1 MNEAAKKT
9 LLRKVPHGLYVVT
22 SGRGDSVHGFTATWM
37 TQSSFAPPIVV
48 LGVRRDSKSFE
59 SIRSVGALC
68 VNLVPKDRRDLAE
81 KFFKMPSAAGSRFDD
96 VTFHAGAATG
106 CPVIDDALGFLECR
120 VLEVVE
126 RGDHATIVA
135 EVVEAG
141 VLRDGDLLE
150 LSHTPW
156 KYGG

>member
-1 MNEAAKKT
+1 VDEAAKKS
-9 LLRKVPHGLYVVT
+9 LLRKIPHGLYVVT
-22 SGRGDSVHGFTATWM
+22 SGAGEAAHGFTATWL

-48 LGVRRDSKSFE
+48 LGVRRESASME
-59 SIRSVGALC
+59 SIRRSRALC

-81 KFFKMPSAAGSRFDD
+81 KFFKMPSAGGGRFDD
-96 VTFHAGAATG
+96 LTFHAGPSTG
-106 CPVIDDALGFLECR
+106 SPVLDDALGFLECR
-120 VLEVVE
+120 VLEIVE
-126 RGDHATIVA
+126 RGDHATVIC